1 MTARRHTPRQVLLV
15 AGGIGIT
22 PMRALFETLDVA
34 GPDLT
39 LLYRASTPADIVFGR
54 ELAEIAS
61 RRGARLVYLIGSS
74 TDPANAVTGD
84 ALARLVSDLAAHDV
98 YLCASP
104 RFAAAGRAGLR
115 PAGVLRHQLHE
126 EISPSDASN
135 AQATGTQKLRRPAQQ
150 EHSRSTAGTTRLAE
164 VSNFLAARQSAP
176 APLVYLLV
184 AALVF
189 GESSILLGLVLPGET
204 ALLTGGVLAS
214 TGHAS
219 LAPLLVIAVVA
230 AVAGDAVGYWIGR
243 RVGTATRHPR
253 VGRWVGQGRWD
264 RAQRLMS
271 EHGRLAV
278 VAGDKLPHLHAAQP
292 AGWAALGRWH
302 VRGRLPAGRHP
313 EPHHDAGG
321 DCPRCA
327 GCRRRPRPVLPL
339 PAPQPTRS
347 CGMSTTALT
356 PTRVVTS
363 PESEHQAVTGGCDVS
378 SP

>member
-164 VSNFLAARQSAP
+164 VSNFLAALQSAP

-204 ALLTGGVLAS
+204 ALLTGGVLPS

-243 RVGTATRHPR
+243 RVGTATRHTR
-253 VGRWVGQGRWD
+253 VDRWVGQGRWD

-278 VAGDKLPHLHAAQP
+278 VG
-292 AGWAALGRWH
+292 GRW
-302 VRGRLPAGRHP
+302 VGVLRPLIPPLAGMTRMSSRTYMLHNLLGGLLWVGGMCG
-313 EPHHDAGG
+313 AGYLLG
-321 DCPRCA
+321 A
-327 GCRRRPRPVLPL
+327 TLS
-339 PAPQPTRS
+339 PTT
-347 CGMSTTALT
+347 MLAATAL
-356 PTRVVTS
+356 
-363 PESEHQAVTGGCDVS
+363 AVLAAAAVHVLFSRYQRRSQPVHAG
-378 SP
+378 